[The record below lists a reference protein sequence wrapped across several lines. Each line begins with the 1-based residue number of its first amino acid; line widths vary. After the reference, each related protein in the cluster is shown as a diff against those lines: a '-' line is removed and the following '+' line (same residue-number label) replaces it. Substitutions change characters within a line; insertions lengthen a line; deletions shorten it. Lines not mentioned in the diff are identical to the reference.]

1 MPVRRGA
8 PLTNMPACKQDL
20 AQSRCRETEGENA
33 MTEADIAVDLSEQT
47 MLAIEVS
54 DEAIE
59 AAACAGPHCAK
70 AFSISFC
77 TGSEVCPY

>member
-1 MPVRRGA
+1 
-8 PLTNMPACKQDL
+8 
-20 AQSRCRETEGENA
+20 
-33 MTEADIAVDLSEQT
+33 MTEADIAMDLSEQT
-47 MLAIEVS
+47 VLAIEVS